1 MMINAAVVRER
12 LEGLLRYLDEAE
24 EDDVDYRWLRVE
36 LESLAKSL
44 YRAAGL

>member
-1 MMINAAVVRER
+1 MIDSAVVKER
-12 LEGLLRYLDEAE
+12 LEGLIRYLDEVE
-24 EDDVDYRWLRVE
+24 EADVDYRWLRVE